1 MSVHLERE
9 IANLKKL
16 LLTLGTM
23 VEESLHDAVTAV
35 SEGDSGIAKRV
46 VRGDNDI
53 DQMEVQI
60 EEECLKILAL
70 YQPVAVDL
78 RFIVAVLKINNDLE
92 RIGDLAVNVAER
104 AKVLAG
110 KPRIEHGL
118 WNFYDDM
125 QQKARAMVKDS
136 LDALVN
142 LDVHLAQTV
151 RDADDEVDAINRIAY
166 DHAKK
171 LLATKPDWIET
182 LVPMVNVFRHL
193 ERVADQATNIAEDV
207 IYMCEGKIVRHR
219 PEGLPDQS

>member
-1 MSVHLERE
+1 MSVHLQRE

-16 LLTLGTM
+16 LLTLGTL
-23 VEESLHDAVTAV
+23 VEESLRQAVMAV
-35 SEGDSGIAKRV
+35 SEGNSGIADRV
-46 VRGDNDI
+46 VRGDSEI
-53 DQMEVQI
+53 DEMEVQI

-104 AKVLAG
+104 AEVLAG
-110 KPRIEHGL
+110 KRRIEHGL
-118 WNFYDDM
+118 WTFFDDM

-142 LDVHLAQTV
+142 LDIHLAQTV

-166 DHAKK
+166 DQVKK
-171 LLATKPDWIET
+171 LLATRPEWIET

-207 IYMCEGKIVRHR
+207 IYMCEGRIVRHR
-219 PEGLPDQS
+219 PEGIPNES